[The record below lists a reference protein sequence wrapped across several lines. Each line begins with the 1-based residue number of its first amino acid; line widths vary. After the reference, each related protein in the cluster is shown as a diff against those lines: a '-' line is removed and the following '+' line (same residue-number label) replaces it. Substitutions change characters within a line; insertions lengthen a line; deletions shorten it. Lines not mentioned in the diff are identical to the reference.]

1 MSFDDLSGPWKCR
14 WTQRWRTELETLDLV
29 FQGGQVLGFGS
40 DPDGEFQYSG
50 QIHADG
56 LVSITKVYTNPLIR
70 VPASLSYVGTWDGR
84 RILGKWMDDAHPA
97 RNHGPFRM
105 WPGKQDEPSLE
116 ETKKK
121 PLEGTGSLEGE
132 LVQVPSRSIEN
143 PNGMT
148 NKES

>member
-1 MSFDDLSGPWKCR
+1 
-14 WTQRWRTELETLDLV
+14 
-29 FQGGQVLGFGS
+29 
-40 DPDGEFQYSG
+40 
-50 QIHADG
+50 
-56 LVSITKVYTNPLIR
+56 
-70 VPASLSYVGTWDGR
+70 
-84 RILGKWMDDAHPA
+84 
-97 RNHGPFRM
+97 M